1 MPAPTMVAETE
12 WYEEDEEESM
22 WDWWPELSTP
32 GVQVTVPQATAT
44 GVLLARRAAK
54 FLETGGPSL
63 KKRDYAT
70 VQDNRTLRDVC
81 DAGN

>member
-1 MPAPTMVAETE
+1 MAADAE
-12 WYEEDEEESM
+12 WYDDDEEESK

-32 GVQVTVPQATAT
+32 GVQVTVSQATAT
-44 GVLLARRAAK
+44 GVMLARRAAK
-54 FLETGGPSL
+54 YLETGAPSL